1 MRIDATAEIDLTQAT
16 DARIGTLL
24 DRAFGA
30 DAGYRVRSY
39 HKQRHHLRLM
49 AYDGGTLL
57 GHLALLFRVIAM
69 GERAV
74 PIIGIAEVATDPA
87 HQGKGIA
94 TALLQAAIARS
105 RATTAE
111 FILLFGDRPIYAGMG
126 FLPKTCTIRY
136 LGMDDGA
143 CTQIRTRVEPA
154 TRVMAL
160 RETIWDDDALID
172 LAGPI
177 F

>member
-1 MRIDATAEIDLTQAT
+1 MRIDAIAEIDLTQVE
-16 DARIGTLL
+16 DARIGALL
-24 DRAFGA
+24 DRAFGV
-30 DAGYRVRSY
+30 DAGYCGRSY

-49 AYDGGTLL
+49 AYDGGTLV

-69 GERAV
+69 GDRAV

-87 HQGKGIA
+87 HRGRGIA

-111 FILLFGDRPIYAGMG
+111 FILLFGDRPIYAGLG

-136 LGMDDGA
+136 LEMEGG
-143 CTQIRTRVEPA
+143 TSSQVHTRVEPA

-160 RETIWDDDALID
+160 QETIWDDAALID
-172 LAGPI
+172 LAGPT